1 MENSTRTIDDSVITY
16 DEIGDMPHTLSI
28 DSIDKKA
35 TYKKEYYILHAFL
48 MVTMCM
54 LLLITLLLTVTTF
67 KC

>member
-1 MENSTRTIDDSVITY
+1 MENSTRTTDDSVITC
-16 DEIGDMPHTLSI
+16 DEIGDMPHTLPI

-54 LLLITLLLTVTTF
+54 LLLITIAINCYNF
-67 KC
+67 

>member
-1 MENSTRTIDDSVITY
+1 MENSARTIDDSVITY

-54 LLLITLLLTVTTF
+54 LLLITIAINCYNF
-67 KC
+67 